1 MTISK
6 SAPTIRICTIIH
18 FLPWTSRN
26 ILIVCAVRK
35 SKYVQ
40 IVSLIV
46 WVDMRSIEP
55 TDERNKEL
63 VKRDIL
69 RVLNSMLLKSGTFT
83 VNRVYEK
90 GGKEYFSRLYT
101 CRG

>member
-1 MTISK
+1 
-6 SAPTIRICTIIH
+6 
-18 FLPWTSRN
+18 
-26 ILIVCAVRK
+26 
-35 SKYVQ
+35 
-40 IVSLIV
+40 
-46 WVDMRSIEP
+46 MRSIEP

-90 GGKEYFSRLYT
+90 AENIFQGFTLAEIDNQYLMHPYCGWRFVGEIRVEDI
-101 CRG
+101 CEE